1 MISDIAKQY
10 IKCSQTCCNII
21 TEKTILQEV
30 EQASM
35 FAEGG
40 DRLAFFSDVH
50 NLFDFLLELKGH
62 KSIGPALLNRV
73 LIKGL

>member
-1 MISDIAKQY
+1 MQSNLLQY
-10 IKCSQTCCNII
+10 NNRKNI
-21 TEKTILQEV
+21 LRRW
-30 EQASM
+30 EQAPM

-40 DRLAFFSDVH
+40 DKFLSKSLVLAFFSDVH
-50 NLFDFLLELKGH
+50 KLFDFLLELKGH